1 MWVKAGMVLKPFTSS
16 HINTITHTEEEDDKA
31 LCVIS
36 ISGNFIP
43 KKKKK
48 KKEFLHERK
57 TVLSPRQSEKSQATT
72 SEQRWADPNNQDPR
86 VRTLLTTLVGPLG
99 SGSGS
104 GSPNTLDPNKEMDLL
119 VESDPQGK
127 YYLKLRQKETY
138 PFLRIPKCQIKDPD
152 PESQIPPTP
161 LSESPL
167 SL

>member
-72 SEQRWADPNNQDPR
+72 SE
-86 VRTLLTTLVGPLG
+86 
-99 SGSGS
+99 
-104 GSPNTLDPNKEMDLL
+104 
-119 VESDPQGK
+119 
-127 YYLKLRQKETY
+127 
-138 PFLRIPKCQIKDPD
+138 
-152 PESQIPPTP
+152 
-161 LSESPL
+161 
-167 SL
+167 